1 MPRIDEM
8 YAFIAE
14 DSGPEDEGV
23 IAMKMPGNIWMPLV
37 GADMKRMESLRPT
50 ARDISRNLGKP
61 VRLIRFTNR
70 EELGLIK

>member
-8 YAFIAE
+8 YAFITE
-14 DSGPEDEGV
+14 DNGPEDEG
-23 IAMKMPGNIWMPLV
+23 IIGIKTPGGIWMPLV
-37 GADMKRMESLRPT
+37 GADMERIESLRLV

-70 EELGLIK
+70 EELELIE